1 MVWLFEFHLSLSF
14 VFGEMLPPHLLCLIS
29 KVFSHQISLSRYL
42 VSSGDFF
49 FFFGKIVVLND
60 LIGSAGFF
68 CSFFFKTSLIS
79 Q

>member
-49 FFFGKIVVLND
+49 FFFVRLWFLMTLSVVQ
-60 LIGSAGFF
+60 GFF
-68 CSFFFKTSLIS
+68 VLFF
-79 Q
+79 